1 MSLHRG
7 EDDGG
12 SEVWRARAF
21 RSAAQRHI
29 WHRANPI
36 DLARGAW
43 PKKRPAWHFQPLNGE
58 PQWTDREA
66 RPEFGSC
73 ISRASRGKCVTASC
87 HLCLVIFTSCHVICC
102 WFIARRPLLST
113 MAVEPKSA
121 LPRSGGYEIFPSL
134 RSELSFFR
142 LPSFARFLS
151 FA

>member
-36 DLARGAW
+36 DLARGRSLADEEEACA
-43 PKKRPAWHFQPLNGE
+43 AWHFQPVIGE
-58 PQWTDREA
+58 PRWTDREA

-113 MAVEPKSA
+113 MAEEPKSA
-121 LPRSGGYEIFPSL
+121 QPRG
-134 RSELSFFR
+134 
-142 LPSFARFLS
+142 
-151 FA
+151 